1 MDSALTRRAKLLT
14 EADGIDY
21 LDVHSKV
28 NIPVLV
34 AKGYEILK
42 ECVEAIK
49 SKNEVKVS
57 IDGSMSAHETF
68 AIFKAQRHLLP
79 KFKEYQIISHKVLL
93 MIQSFVSS
101 YTCNVDGDLP
111 FFDRVQDFDLFSC
124 N

>member
-1 MDSALTRRAKLLT
+1 LDSALTRRAKLLT

-49 SKNEVKVS
+49 SQSEVKIS

-68 AIFKAQRHLLP
+68 ALFKAQRHLLP
-79 KFKEYQIISHKVLL
+79 KLKEYQVTSHKVLL
-93 MIQSFVSS
+93 MIQSFVPS
-101 YTCNVDGDLP
+101 YTGNGD
-111 FFDRVQDFDLFSC
+111 DFDEDLELVSC